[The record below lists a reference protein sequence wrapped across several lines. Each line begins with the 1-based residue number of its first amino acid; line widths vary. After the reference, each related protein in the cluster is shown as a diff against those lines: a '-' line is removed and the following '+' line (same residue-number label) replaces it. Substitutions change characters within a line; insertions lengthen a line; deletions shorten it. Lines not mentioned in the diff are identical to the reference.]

1 MALADGGEGRAAGI
15 DLLRALAIVSV
26 MLYHLSSHGVAL
38 PPMVELGWMGVDLFF
53 VLSGYLIGWQLLGG
67 YAEGR
72 TPRWRRFC
80 WAGPAHPACL
90 LCCAGAVCRSG
101 RSARRGHMQPLWK
114 FLSLT
119 INLYSPVGTGLA
131 YSHAWSLCVEEHFYL
146 LFPALVWL
154 ARRPSACC
162 WRACSVARCYCAAT
176 CGRRR

>member
-1 MALADGGEGRAAGI
+1 MALADGGSGRAAGI

-72 TPRWRRFC
+72 TPRWRRFLLGR
-80 WAGPAHPACL
+80 ALRILPAYY
-90 LCCAGAVCRSG
+90 AVLALYVVLGDQREG
-101 RSARRGHMQPLWK
+101 GTLQPLWK

-119 INLYSPVGTGLA
+119 INLT
-131 YSHAWSLCVEEHFYL
+131 
-146 LFPALVWL
+146 
-154 ARRPSACC
+154 PSGN
-162 WRACSVARCYCAAT
+162 R
-176 CGRRR
+176 G